1 MRWRSRLSAGGA
13 SCVQHTCHMPRIIRP
28 GRSGSSFPSAPAGPA
43 DVTARLIGN
52 VLQESFGQP
61 FVVENR
67 TGAGGVIGTLEAAKS
82 PPDGYTLLMMS
93 NTQTA
98 NELLVPQRKYELMR
112 DLAPIA
118 PVNYS
123 DLVIVVHPS
132 VPAKTLQEFIALAK
146 SQPGKLNYA
155 SSGQGTP
162 YHMAGELFKTM
173 AGIDVV
179 HVPYRNSGEARSG
192 VIGGQVQ
199 MMIDAVPAM
208 APNIGENQVRALATT
223 GKTRSSV
230 LPDVP
235 TVIEAGVPG
244 YEATIWLG
252 LMAPAG
258 TPKPIID
265 KLNAAV
271 NAAVKRP
278 DIVKLWTEQGAVPM
292 SMTPEEFDKFLR
304 GDIVKWAEVVKK
316 FDKSV
321 NQGHSVRHA
330 AHSISP
336 QWRRDRGRRR
346 SRSLAARHPARTAR
360 PDRSAFRL
368 RRRRMRRLPCHRRRS
383 RGGLLRHAA
392 VVGRGQGR
400 HHDRGL
406 GQRRAAA
413 SAAARLHRRAGDA
426 MRLLR
431 FRHPDERGGAVDA
444 KSRRPTEAEVS
455 AALDR
460 NLCRCGSHNRMV
472 RAVLRAACARWRRND
487 RALSARNCRS
497 ASRPTQDCRPG

>member
-1 MRWRSRLSAGGA
+1 LADTCSAQNKTRIREIEMTGLRLVAALAAALVAAPLLATPGA
-13 SCVQHTCHMPRIIRP
+13 AQDYPVRPVRIIVP
-28 GRSGSSFPSAPAGPA
+28 FGAGGPA

-52 VLQESFGQP
+52 ILQESFGQP

-67 TGAGGVIGTLEAAKS
+67 TGAGGVIGTVEAAKS

-98 NELLVPQRKYELMR
+98 NESLVPQRKYELMR

-132 VPAKTLQEFIALAK
+132 VAAKTLAEFVALAK

-192 VIGGQVQ
+192 IIGGQVQ
-199 MMIDAVPAM
+199 MMIDAVTAM
-208 APNIGENQVRALATT
+208 APNVAENQVRALATT
-223 GKTRSSV
+223 GQSRSTV
-230 LPDVP
+230 LPNVP
-235 TVIEAGVPG
+235 TANEAGIAG
-244 YEATIWLG
+244 YDATIWLG

-258 TPKPIID
+258 TPKPVID
-265 KLNAAV
+265 KINAAV

-278 DIVKLWTEQGAVPM
+278 EIVKLWTGQGAVPM

-316 FDKSV
+316 FADK
-321 NQGHSVRHA
+321 
-330 AHSISP
+330 P
-336 QWRRDRGRRR
+336 Q
-346 SRSLAARHPARTAR
+346 
-360 PDRSAFRL
+360 
-368 RRRRMRRLPCHRRRS
+368 
-383 RGGLLRHAA
+383 
-392 VVGRGQGR
+392 
-400 HHDRGL
+400 
-406 GQRRAAA
+406 
-413 SAAARLHRRAGDA
+413 
-426 MRLLR
+426 
-431 FRHPDERGGAVDA
+431 
-444 KSRRPTEAEVS
+444 
-455 AALDR
+455 
-460 NLCRCGSHNRMV
+460 
-472 RAVLRAACARWRRND
+472 
-487 RALSARNCRS
+487 
-497 ASRPTQDCRPG
+497 

>member
-1 MRWRSRLSAGGA
+1 MTGPRLALALAATLLATPILLATQCLAQDYPTRPIKIIVPFGAG
-13 SCVQHTCHMPRIIRP
+13 
-28 GRSGSSFPSAPAGPA
+28 GPA

-52 VLQESFGQP
+52 VLQESYGQP

-82 PPDGYTLLMMS
+82 APDGYTLLMMS

-98 NELLVPQRKYELMR
+98 NESLVPQRKYELMR

-123 DLVIVVHPS
+123 DLVIVVHPQ
-132 VPAKTLQEFIALAK
+132 VPTKTLLEFIALAK

-173 AGIDVV
+173 AGIDLV

-199 MMIDAVPAM
+199 MMIDALPAM
-208 APNIGENQVRALATT
+208 ASNISENQVRALATT

-235 TVIEAGVPG
+235 MANEAGVPG

-258 TPKPIID
+258 TPKAVID

-278 DIVKLWTEQGAVPM
+278 EIIKLWTEQGVVPM
-292 SMTPEEFDKFLR
+292 SMNPEEFDKYLR

-316 FDKSV
+316 FGDK
-321 NQGHSVRHA
+321 
-330 AHSISP
+330 P
-336 QWRRDRGRRR
+336 
-346 SRSLAARHPARTAR
+346 
-360 PDRSAFRL
+360 
-368 RRRRMRRLPCHRRRS
+368 
-383 RGGLLRHAA
+383 
-392 VVGRGQGR
+392 
-400 HHDRGL
+400 
-406 GQRRAAA
+406 
-413 SAAARLHRRAGDA
+413 
-426 MRLLR
+426 
-431 FRHPDERGGAVDA
+431 
-444 KSRRPTEAEVS
+444 
-455 AALDR
+455 
-460 NLCRCGSHNRMV
+460 
-472 RAVLRAACARWRRND
+472 
-487 RALSARNCRS
+487 
-497 ASRPTQDCRPG
+497 

>member
-1 MRWRSRLSAGGA
+1 MALALAAIVAVRSLTASPGLAQDYPSRPVKVIVPFGAG
-13 SCVQHTCHMPRIIRP
+13 
-28 GRSGSSFPSAPAGPA
+28 GPA
-43 DVTARLIGN
+43 DVTARQIGN
-52 VLQESFGQP
+52 ILQESFGQP
-61 FVVENR
+61 FVIENR
-67 TGAGGVIGTLEAAKS
+67 TGAGGVIGTQEAIKS

-98 NELLVPQRKYELMR
+98 NESLVPQRKYELMR

-132 VPAKTLQEFIALAK
+132 VPAKTLAEFIALAK
-146 SQPGKLNYA
+146 AQPGKLNYA

-162 YHMAGELFKTM
+162 YHMAGELFKAM

-208 APNIGENQVRALATT
+208 APNVNEKQVRALATT
-223 GKTRSSV
+223 GKARSSV
-230 LPDVP
+230 MPDVP
-235 TVIEAGVPG
+235 TAGEAGVPF

-292 SMTPEEFDKFLR
+292 SMAPEEFDKFLR
-304 GDIVKWAEVVKK
+304 GDIIKWADVVKK
-316 FDKSV
+316 FPDK
-321 NQGHSVRHA
+321 
-330 AHSISP
+330 P
-336 QWRRDRGRRR
+336 Q
-346 SRSLAARHPARTAR
+346 
-360 PDRSAFRL
+360 
-368 RRRRMRRLPCHRRRS
+368 
-383 RGGLLRHAA
+383 
-392 VVGRGQGR
+392 
-400 HHDRGL
+400 
-406 GQRRAAA
+406 
-413 SAAARLHRRAGDA
+413 
-426 MRLLR
+426 
-431 FRHPDERGGAVDA
+431 
-444 KSRRPTEAEVS
+444 
-455 AALDR
+455 
-460 NLCRCGSHNRMV
+460 
-472 RAVLRAACARWRRND
+472 
-487 RALSARNCRS
+487 
-497 ASRPTQDCRPG
+497 

>member
-1 MRWRSRLSAGGA
+1 MTGSRFALALTAVVLAMPILYSPSLAEDYPARPVRVIVPFGAG
-13 SCVQHTCHMPRIIRP
+13 
-28 GRSGSSFPSAPAGPA
+28 GPA
-43 DVTARLIGN
+43 DVTARQIGSI
-52 VLQESFGQP
+52 LQESFGQP

-98 NELLVPQRKYELMR
+98 NESLVPQRKYELMR

-123 DLVIVVHPS
+123 DLVIVVHPA

-146 SQPGKLNYA
+146 AQPGKLNYA

-173 AGIDVV
+173 AGIDIV

-208 APNIGENQVRALATT
+208 APNIAEGQVRALATT
-223 GKTRSSV
+223 GKTPSTV
-230 LPDVP
+230 LANVP
-235 TVIEAGVPG
+235 TVIAAGIPG
-244 YEATIWLG
+244 YDATIWLG

-258 TPKPIID
+258 TPRPIID

-271 NAAVKRP
+271 NAAIKRP
-278 DIVKLWTEQGAVPM
+278 DIVKLWTAQGAVPM

-316 FDKSV
+316 FDK
-321 NQGHSVRHA
+321 
-330 AHSISP
+330 P
-336 QWRRDRGRRR
+336 Q
-346 SRSLAARHPARTAR
+346 
-360 PDRSAFRL
+360 
-368 RRRRMRRLPCHRRRS
+368 
-383 RGGLLRHAA
+383 
-392 VVGRGQGR
+392 
-400 HHDRGL
+400 
-406 GQRRAAA
+406 
-413 SAAARLHRRAGDA
+413 
-426 MRLLR
+426 
-431 FRHPDERGGAVDA
+431 
-444 KSRRPTEAEVS
+444 
-455 AALDR
+455 
-460 NLCRCGSHNRMV
+460 
-472 RAVLRAACARWRRND
+472 
-487 RALSARNCRS
+487 
-497 ASRPTQDCRPG
+497 

>member
-1 MRWRSRLSAGGA
+1 MAGWKGA
-13 SCVQHTCHMPRIIRP
+13 VALAGIVAAMFAGSPLHADDYPARPVRIVVP
-28 GRSGSSFPSAPAGPA
+28 FGAGGPA

-52 VLQESFGQP
+52 ILQEKFGQP
-61 FVVENR
+61 FVIENR

-98 NELLVPQRKYELMR
+98 NESLVPQRKYELMR

-123 DLVIVVHPS
+123 DLVIVVNPQ
-132 VPAKTLQEFIALAK
+132 VPAKTLAEFIALAK
-146 SQPGKLNYA
+146 AQPGKLNYA

-199 MMIDAVPAM
+199 MMIDAVTTM
-208 APNIGENQVRALATT
+208 APNIGEKQVRALATT
-223 GKTRSSV
+223 GKERSSV

-235 TVIEAGVPG
+235 TATEAGVAG

-271 NAAVKRP
+271 NEAVKRP
-278 DIVKLWTEQGAVPM
+278 EIVKLWTDQGAVAM
-292 SMTPEEFDKFLR
+292 SMSPEEFDRFLR
-304 GDIVKWAEVVKK
+304 ADIVKWADVVKK
-316 FDKSV
+316 FEK
-321 NQGHSVRHA
+321 
-330 AHSISP
+330 P
-336 QWRRDRGRRR
+336 
-346 SRSLAARHPARTAR
+346 
-360 PDRSAFRL
+360 
-368 RRRRMRRLPCHRRRS
+368 
-383 RGGLLRHAA
+383 
-392 VVGRGQGR
+392 
-400 HHDRGL
+400 
-406 GQRRAAA
+406 
-413 SAAARLHRRAGDA
+413 
-426 MRLLR
+426 
-431 FRHPDERGGAVDA
+431 
-444 KSRRPTEAEVS
+444 
-455 AALDR
+455 
-460 NLCRCGSHNRMV
+460 
-472 RAVLRAACARWRRND
+472 
-487 RALSARNCRS
+487 
-497 ASRPTQDCRPG
+497 